1 MICLNKH
8 YEAEKIAQDT
18 YKIDESGVANCYL
31 LIGEE
36 KALLIDTGCG
46 AGNLKEAVEKLTHKP
61 LIVAVTHRHPDHAG
75 GAWQFGTYYVHKD
88 DKKTIY
94 GIMSLPLVS
103 RRMLKIMGATI
114 DRSLRRKRCRIITI
128 EDGHKFDLGNREI
141 KVKSVPGHTKGSV
154 IFLDE
159 KEKLMFTGDNT
170 NYCLWMHLPGCT
182 SLEKWIRSAE
192 TILDYYDMG
201 YKAYGGHS
209 KGQQSR
215 AETQKLLDCVKKVI
229 EKNRIK
235 ESKIIDNR
243 MPVILYKKH
252 RICEK
257 LTKE

>member
-8 YEAEKIAQDT
+8 YVAEKIAKNT

-36 KALLIDTGCG
+36 RALLIDTGCG
-46 AGNLKEAVEKLTHKP
+46 AGNLKEAVLKLTQKP
-61 LIVAVTHRHPDHAG
+61 LLVALTHRHPDHAG
-75 GAWQFGTYYVHKD
+75 GARQFGTYYVHKD

-114 DRSLRRKRCRIITI
+114 DGNLGRRRCKIIAI
-128 EDGHKFDLGNREI
+128 DDGHRFDLGNRTI
-141 KVKSVPGHTKGSV
+141 VVKSVPGHTKGSV

-182 SLEKWIRSAE
+182 SLEKWMRGAR
-192 TILDYYDMG
+192 TILSYYDMG

-209 KGQQSR
+209 KGTQSR
-215 AETQKLLDCVKKVI
+215 EETQKLYDCVKKII
-229 EKNRIK
+229 EKNRFK
-235 ESKIIDNR
+235 ESKIIDNQI
-243 MPVILYKKH
+243 PVVLYKKH
-252 RICEK
+252 RICER